1 MPKTNKAKRRPDHT
15 KMSAE
20 ERIRNFRLIDDMF
33 FGAVMNNDIEL
44 TEKILEIVLGKKIH
58 IVSAIAE
65 STEIDLRG
73 KSIRSDLKAI
83 DDKGNRYLFEAQ
95 KRKKGMNP
103 KRMSYSLIKI
113 SDGIMEKGS
122 DDWDKM
128 KHRYVIMFCETDYF
142 GNGQP
147 ITYGDT
153 VFAGEKRDMGTTIV
167 YVNGQYRGDDEIG
180 RLMHDFMC
188 SNPDS
193 IYDEQIREKVRQ
205 VKKGRE
211 IRRMCEVVNTAVRK
225 AVAQER
231 QKAGRI
237 NAQNRKVIKAK
248 DTEIEQLKK
257 ENDHLM
263 KIIITAGI
271 SI

>member
-1 MPKTNKAKRRPDHT
+1 M
-15 KMSAE
+15 
-20 ERIRNFRLIDDMF
+20 
-33 FGAVMNNDIEL
+33 
-44 TEKILEIVLGKKIH
+44 LGKKIH

-153 VFAGEKRDMGTTIV
+153 VFAGEKRDVGTTII
-167 YVNGQYRGDDEIG
+167 YVNGSYRGDDEIG

-205 VKKGRE
+205 VKNGKE